1 MKIIAKVLLIIFF
14 FIFSF
19 LNNRTTFDGYVQ
31 DDFFHTKKQEHRCSI
46 EPIENE
52 GFIILPSNSSDN
64 DSVSGV
70 GSSQISTALSNTFFA
85 KNRYLA
91 KHQYTIS
98 HSYKTEIFPHAP

>member
-1 MKIIAKVLLIIFF
+1 MKTIAKVLLIIFF

-19 LNNRTTFDGYVQ
+19 LNNRTTFDGYIQ
-31 DDFFHTKKQEHRCSI
+31 DDFFSTKKQEHRCSI

-52 GFIILPSNSSDN
+52 GFIILPSNSSDSN
-64 DSVSGV
+64 SVSSV
-70 GSSQISTALSNTFFA
+70 GSSQTSTTISNSFFA

-91 KHQYTIS
+91 KHQYTIA